1 MDAQNNIRH
10 IMDIRDN
17 YKQTNSKGQ
26 EAQSLYEKVVGYA
39 KATYLVTTVVKDSE
53 PLKGQVRNVANRL
66 IEDISDFAYV
76 ERYAGSSQTSLVEV
90 RELVSELLIFFHIG
104 SLSLILS
111 KMNYEILKNEGEKI
125 LMMIDAVL
133 ADHTRVGMLSSD
145 FFSSQR
151 EDRAHLLFPV
161 EKHPMQ
167 SSQVGV
173 ISSPEHSRP
182 LSDSSR
188 VTKKGAVTQGE
199 GVSAQIKDS
208 GNRTDK
214 IIAFMKG
221 KEKLSVTDIAAGFK
235 DCSEKTIQRELVN
248 LVASGKVVKEGERR
262 WSRYTVVS

>member
-1 MDAQNNIRH
+1 MDAPNNIRH

-17 YKQTNSKGQ
+17 YKQTNSKGH
-26 EAQSLYEKVVGYA
+26 ETQSLYEKVVGYA
-39 KATYLVTTVVKDSE
+39 KATYLVTTIVKDSE
-53 PLKGQVRNVANRL
+53 PLKGQVRNVANHL

-133 ADHTRVGMLSSD
+133 ADHSRVGMLSSD

-161 EKHPMQ
+161 EKNPAQTTTDHARPLLDSSHAAKKNVVSAGTAQ
-167 SSQVGV
+167 SSQV
-173 ISSPEHSRP
+173 
-182 LSDSSR
+182 
-188 VTKKGAVTQGE
+188 
-199 GVSAQIKDS
+199 KDI

-248 LVASGKVVKEGERR
+248 LVASGRVVKEGERR